1 MSSNLRSIAD
11 SLAEGLQS
19 VSWDIAATVVQR
31 KNWANIDVEAMSV
44 PHVFVVPGNAD
55 VTRIDRVT
63 MQVDYTVT
71 VFVGQHVTSDAEVD
85 AMLDLADS
93 VMLQVRAHS
102 FGESVTWPDG
112 VTSPQAVSID
122 LNPEDALSERNVWRA
137 VITATYRV
145 FEANALPTPPAQE

>member
-1 MSSNLRSIAD
+1 MSSTLRSIAD
-11 SLAEGLQS
+11 SLAAGLQS
-19 VSWDIAATVVQR
+19 VTWDIASTVVER
-31 KNWANIDVEAMSV
+31 RNWANLDVEAMSV

-55 VTRIDRVT
+55 VTRISRQV

-71 VFVGQHVTSDAEVD
+71 VFVGRHVQDDAGVD

-102 FGESVTWPDG
+102 FGSSVTWPAG
-112 VTSPQAVSID
+112 VTSPQTVGID
-122 LNPEDALSERNVWRA
+122 LNPDDALTERNVWRA

-145 FEANALPTPPAQE
+145 FESNVLPTV

>member
-145 FEANALPTPPAQE
+145 FEANTLPTPPAQE